1 MSGYVDVSADRSRR
15 TSPSRPHPAAV
26 TAVLAY
32 FDTSRLS
39 NGGTETINL
48 LIEKADH
55 LAHG

>member
-1 MSGYVDVSADRSRR
+1 
-15 TSPSRPHPAAV
+15 V

-39 NGGTETINL
+39 KGGTETVKL